1 MKVNRLV
8 EIIIILLKKEKIT
21 ARQLSERFNVSM
33 RTIYRDIE
41 DLSSAGIPV
50 YMNKGKGGGIQLLE
64 EYTLDKNIF
73 NDEEKANI
81 LIALKT
87 LNSTK
92 DFKMDST
99 LEKIQG
105 VFNKGNFI
113 DWIDVDLSP
122 WGSSGKLDERFNI
135 IKESI
140 LNENILEFQ
149 YVNSQNQLTYRKV
162 EPFKIMFK
170 SQSFYLTAYCLEK
183 NSPRIFRI
191 SRMRDVKKN
200 EDKFERKELKN
211 LFSTEENHEE
221 FNMITLK
228 LRFHSRM
235 LFRLM
240 DYYEKEEI
248 KREDSGEYLVTVEFP
263 YGQWIYSHILSYGK
277 DVEVIEPAF
286 IKNNIKDILKETLE
300 KYL

>member
-21 ARQLSERFNVSM
+21 AKQLSERFNVST

-50 YMNKGKGGGIQLLE
+50 YMNKGKGGGILLLE

-73 NDEEKANI
+73 DDEEKESI

-92 DFKMDST
+92 DFKMEKT
-99 LEKIQG
+99 LEKIEG
-105 VFNKGNFI
+105 VFNQKNFI

-122 WGSSGKLDERFNI
+122 WGSSGKIDDRFNI
-135 IKESI
+135 VKDAI
-140 LNENILEFQ
+140 LNESMLTFQ

-162 EPFKIMFK
+162 KPFKIIFK
-170 SQSFYLTAYCLEK
+170 SQSFYLSAYCLEK
-183 NSPRIFRI
+183 NSPRIFKI
-191 SRMRDVKKN
+191 SRMRDV
-200 EDKFERKELKN
+200 ERICDKFKRDEIKN
-211 LFSTEENHEE
+211 LFLKEENNAE
-221 FNMITLK
+221 FDIVTLK
-228 LRFHSRM
+228 LRFNSNM

-240 DYYEKEEI
+240 DYYEENEI
-248 KREDSGEYLVTVEFP
+248 TREDTGKYLVTVQFP
-263 YGQWIYSHILSYGK
+263 YGQWIYSHILSYGQ
-277 DVEVIEPAF
+277 DVEVLEPNF
-286 IKNNIKDILKETLE
+286 VKDDIKYILMNTLK
-300 KYL
+300 KYI